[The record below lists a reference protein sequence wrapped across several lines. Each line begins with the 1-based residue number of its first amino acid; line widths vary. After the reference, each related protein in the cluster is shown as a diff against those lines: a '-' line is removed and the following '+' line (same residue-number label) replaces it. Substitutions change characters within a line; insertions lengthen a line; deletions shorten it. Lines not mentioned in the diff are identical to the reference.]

1 MAWWS
6 ILAAELLAKIG
17 VGIGKLVETELDQLN
32 EERGKR
38 NAKAAKKV
46 KDAARVAGAGLRDE
60 LDRVRDDDHDSH
72 PPS

>member
-6 ILAAELLAKIG
+6 VLAAELLAKIG
-17 VGIGKLVETELDQLN
+17 IGAGKLVQTELDQLI

-46 KDAARVAGAGLRDE
+46 RDAARVAGAGLRNE
-60 LDRVRDDDHDSH
+60 LDRVRDEDRDPD
-72 PPS
+72 PNP